1 MATQTSNE
9 ELQKQLNALREDFA
23 SLTNTLKDMSSD
35 YAQHGQARVK
45 DAADKVQ
52 QQARDSYGRVQSE
65 VESHPMS
72 SVAIAF
78 GIGLVLGKILDR

>member
-23 SLTNTLKDMSSD
+23 GLTNTLKQMSSA
-35 YAQHGQARVK
+35 YAEQGQTKVK
-45 DAADKVQ
+45 ETAEKAQEQVKQ
-52 QQARDSYGRVQSE
+52 SYSRVQGE
-65 VESHPMS
+65 VEANPMS

-78 GIGLVLGKILDR
+78 GIGLVIGKILDR